1 VISALDLPAVRRGA
15 LLCLLVA
22 TPAAVISALLADN
35 ESGTDQSN
43 WVYVA
48 LLAIVA
54 AYLAGG
60 AVAGK
65 AARESPFANGAA
77 AAFMAF
83 AVVQIIGIVIRL
95 ARGDD
100 VSLIAL
106 AFNSLLAASIGAVG
120 AGFGARR
127 GTLDTGGGEP
137 TG

>member
-1 VISALDLPAVRRGA
+1 MISALDLPAVRRGA

-120 AGFGARR
+120 AGFGVRR